1 MEAKD
6 GRFKILI
13 THSETQLIKFLLGKI
28 SYCKA
33 KNCWKKSRT
42 VRLNCKTCTVRLK
55 TVGKFSYCRL
65 QTVKSRTVRLKTV
78 KSRTVRLRTVKSP
91 TVRLK
96 TVKSRTISLN
106 IVGKFSYCKA
116 TICQIS
122 YCKPKN
128 CWKNLVL

>member
-42 VRLNCKTCTVRLK
+42 VRLEI
-55 TVGKFSYCRL
+55 
-65 QTVKSRTVRLKTV
+65 VKSRTVRLKIV
-78 KSRTVRLRTVKSP
+78 KSRTVRLKM
-91 TVRLK
+91 
-96 TVKSRTISLN
+96 VKSRTVSIKTVL
-106 IVGKFSYCKA
+106 
-116 TICQIS
+116 QIS
-122 YCKPKN
+122 YCKAKN
-128 CWKNLVL
+128 CWNNLVHYG

>member
-13 THSETQLIKFLLGKI
+13 IHSETQLIKFLLGKI

-42 VRLNCKTCTVRLK
+42 VRLKI
-55 TVGKFSYCRL
+55 
-65 QTVKSRTVRLKTV
+65 VKSRTVRLNIV
-78 KSRTVRLRTVKSP
+78 KSRTVS
-91 TVRLK
+91 LK
-96 TVKSRTISLN
+96 TV
-106 IVGKFSYCKA
+106 GK
-116 TICQIS
+116 IS
-122 YCKPKN
+122 YSKAKH